1 MAEKDVE
8 AGELLCRLARER
20 GAILR
25 ESAACDE
32 QRHCPRQHADR
43 KSHRAAEERAGAA
56 APRAI
61 QQHHAEQRKR
71 QPDRLC
77 AGADCETR
85 DERANHNQPARLG
98 DSRRMGSVRHSP
110 PDQCRRKARLRGQ
123 CHAQPRHV
131 AQRAK
136 RSEPEERRGDDD
148 NRREHGTAIAFHRIR
163 RTIQGFD
170 ASKQRHE
177 GKHRQRAEHRSP
189 HRQRAGLGRRNR
201 MRQFAEGDEDRI
213 SRRVRLMF
221 RRIEVAHAKR
231 KVHRV
236 EVFERRRQ
244 KGQVRDQK
252 HRGESGGPKA
262 RGRGFHKGVFK
273 THRMRR
279 RAPPV
284 FAVLS

>member
-1 MAEKDVE
+1 MSRPVN
-8 AGELLCRLARER
+8 C
-20 GAILR
+20 
-25 ESAACDE
+25 SAAWPVNAARYRASPPLATSSGTAHAITPIE
-32 QRHCPRQHADR
+32 KVIALPR
-43 KSHRAAEERAGAA
+43 S
-56 APRAI
+56 APAPPRPV
-61 QQHHAEQRKR
+61 RSSSTT
-71 QPDRLC
+71 P
-77 AGADCETR
+77 
-85 DERANHNQPARLG
+85 
-98 DSRRMGSVRHSP
+98 SSGSVSQIVCVRAPTARPAMSAP
-110 PDQCRRKARLRGQ
+110 TTISRPDSAIAAGCAASAIRRRTNGRRKARLRDQ
-123 CHAQPRHV
+123 CHAQARHV
-131 AQRAK
+131 AQRAE

-148 NRREHGTAIAFHRIR
+148 NRREHDTAIACQRIR
-163 RTIQGFD
+163 GTIQGFD

-189 HRQRAGLGRRNR
+189 HRQRAGLGRPNR
-201 MRQFAEGDEDRI
+201 MRQFAEGDKDRI

-273 THRMRR
+273 THRIRR